1 MNPSKNNKKIYI
13 LFGIENINDYNLFD
27 MCFVSLKNITTKQ
40 EKKNKRRMNGQTY
53 KLSNHQGFHSF
64 FWHII

>member
-27 MCFVSLKNITTKQ
+27 VFRFPKKYYNKTRKKKQ
-40 EKKNKRRMNGQTY
+40 APHE
-53 KLSNHQGFHSF
+53 
-64 FWHII
+64 WPDV